1 VTQLKLDSKLG
12 GNAVIPLIP
21 LVTKLYNDLGT
32 HVMVIAE
39 LASVERT
46 EPANAEDRKPS
57 VKIAIK
63 AIEVAHGEQDEQLR
77 KAMRA
82 LYVHRSATG
91 TIDEHFDM
99 HLAQDVIENLGE
111 VVSLAETARLRAA
124 LDLIADNLMRI
135 GLADLTIQRVREQ
148 IGNLHRTAKAA
159 LEWQPAEAKSAD

>member
-1 VTQLKLDSKLG
+1 MTTLKLDSKLG
-12 GNAVIPLIP
+12 GNAVIPL
-21 LVTKLYNDLGT
+21 VAKLYNELGT

-63 AIEVAHGEQDEQLR
+63 AIEVAHGEQDNELR

-82 LYVHRSATG
+82 LYIQRSATA
-91 TIDEHFDM
+91 TLDEHFD
-99 HLAQDVIENLGE
+99 LRLSQDVIENLGE

-135 GLADLTIQRVREQ
+135 GLSDLPIARVREQ

-159 LEWQPAEAKSAD
+159 LEWRPAEETASGA